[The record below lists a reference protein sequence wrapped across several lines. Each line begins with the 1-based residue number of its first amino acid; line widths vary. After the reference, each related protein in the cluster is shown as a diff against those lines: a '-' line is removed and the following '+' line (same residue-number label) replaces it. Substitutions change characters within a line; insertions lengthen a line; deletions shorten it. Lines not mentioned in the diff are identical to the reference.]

1 MTTTTRTRPASP
13 VRGTTYYAVATNEPG
28 VIGPRFVCL
37 AGSRWGVTVDEPLSY
52 GGVVFT
58 TRANAQ
64 AHHASLPTHYE
75 GGGRRVERVVVAVRL
90 TGDATAPGGWTRAEP
105 PHLRPTVPGMA
116 AGIVG
121 VAPLQQQC
129 HGCGAIGTA
138 EPGHSDAT
146 AVILGGFRFH
156 RCDGPDGQR
165 LCGTCLHEAHQRCT
179 VRPHP

>member
-37 AGSRWGVTVDEPLSY
+37 AGSRWGVTVDEPLGY

-58 TRANAQ
+58 TRAKAQ
-64 AHHASLPTHYE
+64 EHHASLPTHYE
-75 GGGRRVERVVVAVRL
+75 GGGRRIERVVVAVRL
-90 TGDATAPGGWTRAEP
+90 TSGATAPGGWTR
-105 PHLRPTVPGMA
+105 
-116 AGIVG
+116 
-121 VAPLQQQC
+121 
-129 HGCGAIGTA
+129 A

-156 RCDGPDGQR
+156 RCDGPNGQR
-165 LCGTCLHEAHQRCT
+165 LCGTCLGEAHQRCT